1 MQKIVSLIE
10 QLYESAKTTDKQYA
24 SELDKYANDINQLS
38 ERLTNTVAN
47 LRDIETKY
55 HIIQK
60 ENDDLKYSVL
70 NLKDEIANLKKVSI
84 YTNLNKQ
91 IMEKD
96 NYIAVLEKQLNI
108 RQAREALIETKSN
121 HSVEAPKEEPVAI
134 IDKPADT
141 EEEIEDEE
149 ADDAEEAEDE
159 EADDAEEADDED
171 ENEDIET
178 EEEDENEIEYE
189 TVKIGKKYYY
199 VSNEEPEM
207 VYEVVKGTNDVGNQI
222 GEYDRENNKIIK

>member
-1 MQKIVSLIE
+1 MRKILSLIE
-10 QLYESAKTTDKQYA
+10 QLYESAKITDKQYS
-24 SELDKYANDINQLS
+24 SELDKYANDINLLS

-47 LRDIETKY
+47 LRDIETRY

-60 ENDDLKYSVL
+60 ENDELKYCVQ

-108 RQAREALIETKSN
+108 RQARETLIETKSN
-121 HSVEAPKEEPVAI
+121 HSVEVPLERDVI
-134 IDKPADT
+134 IDT
-141 EEEIEDEE
+141 EEEIEDKYV
-149 ADDAEEAEDE
+149 ED
-159 EADDAEEADDED
+159 
-171 ENEDIET
+171 EDIET
-178 EEEDENEIEYE
+178 DEEDENEIEYE

-207 VYEVVKGTNDVGNQI
+207 VYEVIKGSNDVGDKI
-222 GEYDRENNKIIK
+222 GEYDRDNNKIIK

>member
-10 QLYESAKTTDKQYA
+10 QLYESAKTTENKYS

-47 LRDIETKY
+47 LRDIETRY

-121 HSVEAPKEEPVAI
+121 QSVEAPKEKPIAI
-134 IDKPADT
+134 VDEPADT
-141 EEEIEDEE
+141 EEEVTYEQGEEIEDEE
-149 ADDAEEAEDE
+149 ADDEED
-159 EADDAEEADDED
+159 
-171 ENEDIET
+171 EDIET